1 MTITKMPD
9 AKNHTSTGH
18 DGSNSNAVAR
28 DQLKS
33 IVERIERLE
42 EEKKAIADDIR
53 DVYAEAK
60 ANGFD
65 TKVLRQVVRLRKQ
78 DLAERQEQDAVRDL
92 YLQAL
97 GMMPSFEPETENENG

>member
-1 MTITKMPD
+1 MSAD
-9 AKNHTSTGH
+9 AM
-18 DGSNSNAVAR
+18 VAR
-28 DQLKS
+28 EQLKS
-33 IVERIERLE
+33 IVERVERLE
-42 EEKKAIADDIR
+42 EEKKAITDDIR
-53 DVYAEAK
+53 DVFAEAK

-97 GMMPSFEPETENENG
+97 GMLPDFEPASSGENAD

>member
-1 MTITKMPD
+1 MSD
-9 AKNHTSTGH
+9 NL
-18 DGSNSNAVAR
+18 VAR

-53 DVYAEAK
+53 EVYGEAK

-65 TKVLRQVVRLRKQ
+65 TKVLRQVISIRKQ
-78 DLAERQEQDAVRDL
+78 DMTEREEQDAIRDV

-97 GMMPSFEPETENENG
+97 GMLPDLPSE

>member
-1 MTITKMPD
+1 MAD
-9 AKNHTSTGH
+9 AML
-18 DGSNSNAVAR
+18 AR
-28 DQLKS
+28 EQLRS
-33 IVERIERLE
+33 VVERIERLE

-78 DLAERQEQDAVRDL
+78 DLTERQEQEAVRDL

-97 GMMPSFEPETENENG
+97 GMLPDFEPMEANPANE

>member
-1 MTITKMPD
+1 MSVD
-9 AKNHTSTGH
+9 AM
-18 DGSNSNAVAR
+18 VAR

-33 IVERIERLE
+33 IVERVERLE
-42 EEKKAIADDIR
+42 EEKKAISDDIR
-53 DVYAEAK
+53 DVFAEAK

-97 GMMPSFEPETENENG
+97 GMLPEFEPAAEAPQSDTAE